1 MIMKNFE
8 VSNDVFDEI
17 VFFDIKNNYVMG
29 KMSKECDNI
38 ILECY
43 CRKLNVSVF
52 YRNND
57 WEEIKDSWIE
67 LLGMLKNNDF
77 GDDDSDDISCLLD
90 IVEGFRDFIEYWGRD
105 SLESYNKRYD
115 EILRELKVYEII
127 SRDFIREWYS
137 KGYENFEDF
146 RNLLNWGK

>member
-1 MIMKNFE
+1 MKDFE
-8 VSNDVFDEI
+8 ISNEVFDEI

-52 YRNND
+52 YVNND
-57 WEEIKDSWIE
+57 WSEIENSWIE
-67 LLGMLKNNDF
+67 LLGMLKDNDF
-77 GDDDSDDISCLLD
+77 SDDDSDDMSCLLD
-90 IVEGFRDFIEYWGRD
+90 ILEGFRDFIEYWGRD
-105 SLESYNKRYD
+105 SLEGYNKKYD
-115 EILRELKVYEII
+115 EILRELKVYDII
-127 SRDFIREWYS
+127 SGDFIREWYS

-146 RNLLNWGK
+146 SNLLRWDC

>member
-1 MIMKNFE
+1 MVMKNFE
-8 VSNDVFDEI
+8 VSNDIFDI
-17 VFFDIKNNYVMG
+17 VFFDIKDCYVFG
-29 KMSKECDNI
+29 KMNKECDNI

-67 LLGMLKNNDF
+67 LLGMLKDNDF
-77 GDDDSDDISCLLD
+77 SDDDSDDISCLLD
-90 IVEGFRDFIEYWGRD
+90 IVEGFMDFIEYWGRD

-115 EILRELKVYEII
+115 EILRELKVYDII

-146 RNLLNWGK
+146 SNLLRWDC